1 MRKILLGLLLAI
13 NAHAGYIDN
22 VRTNVLGMKHQ
33 ASGATA
39 PAGYLNCYSK
49 SDNKFYCKDSGGT
62 EKEVAYTDA
71 ITSGWGITGNSGT
84 TAGTNFVG
92 TSDAQD
98 FVIKTDT
105 ITQLTF
111 DKDGGFYSSQT
122 QVPVDGVNLNEFD
135 FRTYISPDVGTSTA
149 NHTGMYTEL
158 NYDNPAIGYNFGG
171 NLIANSARFYHH
183 GDGTVNYA
191 SVYSGSAAIDNSGTV
206 SLFKGVDMDTSISA
220 GSTITNY
227 NGMSST
233 ANITGSAGGVLGN
246 YYAGITDA
254 TMSNFWG
261 IGINLD
267 INGTSTNSQSYQG
280 LNAFVQMR
288 DTATTTNGLYGISS
302 VMSLNDQSAPNGVIV
317 SDSNLQVRDD
327 SNANN
332 ITGSNISIGGED
344 NAVMGGING
353 FNVNVNLAN
362 NAQSTGINL
371 GNLYVNLTD
380 DANVSYL
387 AALNANP
394 EIQGDSILGSYTG
407 LGMYGQIRGNADVQN
422 VTGAFI
428 NPHLSDSAT
437 VENFTGTIIH
447 PQNDSSN
454 STTNGITA
462 LQINT
467 TSVAG
472 ENSVA
477 GITVNLSNS
486 DLTPAAAAAGA
497 QKKGLEIN
505 DGNIQ
510 VGYDYSV
517 PNGAMFFNGHGIGTN
532 ILIPSGTP
540 SSALG
545 FGVSIGSNLDFQD
558 DFAISGFGIGYI
570 SLSSLGSVNGATGK
584 TMDEWNGFAAGATNT
599 SGDGTLTNAN
609 VFITPGII
617 SQGGSLSVTN
627 LYGYRT
633 LDALYCGG
641 ITNCWAFYDNSA
653 AENYLN
659 RLAIGTSTKKVANS
673 DTAFEIGNNKQLING
688 RGTTTQ
694 KNALAAVAG
703 AQYYDTDLNELQW
716 YNGSSWIAATG
727 GSGDVVGPGSSTDNA
742 IARFDGTTGKL
753 IQDSSATID
762 DSGNITATSFIG
774 NASTATA
781 LAANPTD
788 CGAGTK
794 ATAIDAS
801 GNLTCSAVSLSADVS
816 GALPIANGGTNSS
829 AALANNLAM
838 ISQAGAIVESAV
850 TSTELGYLSGVTSGI
865 QSQLGNKQPLDST
878 LTALAAYNTNGLVVQ
893 TAADTFTGRTITA
906 GSSKVTVANGDG
918 VSGNPSIDV
927 SESNLSLNNI
937 GGTLDVNKGG
947 TGQTTYTNGQLLI
960 GNTTGNTL
968 TKSTLTA
975 GTGIS
980 ITNGGGSITIAATG
994 STNSAQYSGYL
1005 SPAAASDYYTT
1016 GSTSYANF
1024 SENGTAPTLIEQYNN
1039 NFGTVTK
1046 ISTLPGITFTAPYT
1060 GNIYAC
1066 ASVMIEPGVTSSA
1079 DVRLVFGGTPT
1090 VMQVGSVSQGLAN
1103 ETNMSICGYMAVTA
1117 STSYDLKIQGKV
1129 GGSNNAMFIGGFAG
1143 ESIVS
1148 FNMHYIQ

>member
-71 ITSGWGITGNSGT
+71 ITVGWSLTGNAAT
-84 TAGTNFVG
+84 TPGTNFIG

-98 FVIKTDT
+98 FVIKTNT

-111 DKDGGFYSSQT
+111 DKDGGFYSEQT
-122 QVPVDGVNLNEFD
+122 QAPADGVNLNQYN
-135 FRTYISPDVGTSTA
+135 FRTYITPAINTSTA
-149 NHTGMYTEL
+149 NHTGMYSEL
-158 NYDNPAIGYNFGG
+158 VYDNGGAGYDFGG
-171 NLIANSARFYHH
+171 NLLANSSRFYHH

-191 SVYSGSAAIDNSGTV
+191 SVYSGSAAVDNNGTV
-206 SLFKGVDMDTSISA
+206 SLFKGVDIDTSINA

-227 NGMSST
+227 NGISST
-233 ANITGSAGGVLGN
+233 ANISGAGGGVLGN
-246 YYAGITDA
+246 FYAGINDA
-254 TMSNFWG
+254 TMTNFWG
-261 IGINLD
+261 AGINLN
-267 INGTSTNSQSYQG
+267 ITGTSTNSQSYQG
-280 LNAFVQMR
+280 LNAFIQMH
-288 DTATTTNGLYGISS
+288 DTTTTTNGIYGVSS
-302 VMSLNDQSAPNGVIV
+302 GISLNDQSAPNGVIGT
-317 SDSNLQVRDD
+317 DSNVQVYNDAT
-327 SNANN
+327 ANN
-332 ITGSNISIGGED
+332 ITGAQISVGGQN
-344 NAVMGGING
+344 NANMGGING
-353 FNVNVNLAN
+353 VNVNIAMLDDS
-362 NAQSTGINL
+362 QSTGINL
-371 GNLYVNLTD
+371 GNFYLNLD
-380 DANVSYL
+380 DNATASYL
-387 AALNANP
+387 SSINANP
-394 EIQGDSILGSYTG
+394 EIQGNSVLGSYTG
-407 LGMYGQIRGNADVQN
+407 LGMYGQIRGSSDVQN

-428 NPHLSDSAT
+428 NPHISDSAT
-437 VENFTGTIIH
+437 VDNFTGQIINT
-447 PQNDSSN
+447 QNDSSN
-454 STTNGITA
+454 PITNGMTS
-462 LQINT
+462 LQINPNST
-467 TSVAG
+467 PG
-472 ENSVA
+472 ENSVT
-477 GITVNLSNS
+477 GISINLSNA
-486 DLTPAAAAAGA
+486 DLTTAAAAAGV

-505 DGNIQ
+505 DGT
-510 VGYDYSV
+510 VVAGYDYTV
-517 PNGAMFFNGHGIGTN
+517 PSGASFFQNHALGAN
-532 ILIPSGTP
+532 VLIPSGSP

-558 DFAISGFGIGYI
+558 DFSISGFGIGYI
-570 SLSSLGSVNGATGK
+570 SLNSLGSVNGATGK
-584 TMDEWNGFAAGATNT
+584 TMDEWNGLAAGGTNT
-599 SGDGTLTNAN
+599 SGAGTLTTAN
-609 VFITPGII
+609 MFITPGII
-617 SQGGSLSVTN
+617 SQGGSLSITN
-627 LYGYRT
+627 MYGYRT
-633 LDALYCGG
+633 LDVLYCGS
-641 ITNCWAFYDNSA
+641 TPNCWAFYDNSA

-716 YNGSSWIAATG
+716 YNGSSWITATG
-727 GSGDVVGPGSSTDNA
+727 GTGDVVGPGSSTDNA

-753 IQDSSATID
+753 IQDSGATID
-762 DSGNITATSFIG
+762 DSGNITATSFVG

-794 ATAIDAS
+794 ATAIAANGD
-801 GNLTCSAVSLSADVS
+801 LTCSAVSLSADVS

-829 AALANNLAM
+829 AALSNNFAM
-838 ISQAGAIVESAV
+838 ISQAGAIVESSV
-850 TSTELGYLSGVTSGI
+850 TSTELGYLSGVTSAI
-865 QSQLGNKQPLDST
+865 QTQLGNKQPLDST
-878 LTALAAYNTNGLVVQ
+878 LTALAAYNTNGIIVQ

-906 GSSKVTVANGDG
+906 GSSKLTVTNGNG

-937 GGTLDVNKGG
+937 SGTLDVNKGG

-980 ITNGGGSITIAATG
+980 ITNGSGSITISATG
-994 STNSAQYSGYL
+994 SANSAQWSGYL
-1005 SPAAASDYYTT
+1005 NPASASDYYTT
-1016 GSTSYANF
+1016 GSNTYANF

-1066 ASVMIEPGVTSSA
+1066 ASVMIEPGASSSA
-1079 DVRLVFGGTPT
+1079 DVRLVYGGTPT
-1090 VMQVGSVSQGLAN
+1090 VMQVGSVSQGLVN
-1103 ETNMSICGYMAVTA
+1103 ETNMTICGYMSVTA

-1129 GGSNNAMFIGGFAG
+1129 GGTGNAMFIGGFAG